1 MQLARDYS
9 IQVYCEFYP
18 SHEAG
23 THLSTDHHR
32 IGVFYHQY
40 DTRSR
45 LAPFESVHLPKS
57 GRLPLSYW
65 RHMRNAEARFRQSQG
80 LERTRFAEFGDYEA
94 AYGGTSTPFRWARA
108 YQPSGLS
115 MLPPVF
121 TAVATPLSDPA
132 GYVNNMLN
140 AFSRF
145 YDPNDALTRDDWNRY
160 VDLTGSR
167 LGAQYSTGFGP
178 NGDSDV
184 LGAMLNSRAQKLTPD
199 DLQASMRLLA
209 QKVVERSVIDAKT
222 PAELGITAEGKKH
235 DIDYYDD
242 FIGRVLDVRRF
253 YLQTGDILPEDE
265 MFAGFDSKQDAN
277 TDVSQIPQSTKVV
290 FSPAEKANVF
300 LMIQRL
306 REVVKD
312 TSPKTPNDVDVVLR
326 LMKDLDTQIGNR
338 KPTEPERKFKFQ
350 LAQRYAQLTSQGFL
364 KSRSD
369 VSKELAGYEKAQ
381 VGLVQRRADNN
392 REILAQNLEV
402 NEAEVRVAAAEA
414 AAVATAVGSAAR
426 RIANKKLNDE
436 RTIRRAAVLKKDA
449 LLKEMTNIDGEES
462 QTVSE
467 LEKMAASL
475 NTATEN
481 VVTPASVRRALAT
494 KKNSDDYQRAVSLV
508 TIDLVEKELA
518 SMNFKDQTQ
527 GRKDVTDAIS
537 IIEKVRGQL
546 PAASI
551 YELSRVSGRG
561 SLPFALKSTSSSLA
575 VVDIIDTGKY
585 KPETQAAI
593 RQLLR

>member
-1 MQLARDYS
+1 
-9 IQVYCEFYP
+9 
-18 SHEAG
+18 
-23 THLSTDHHR
+23 
-32 IGVFYHQY
+32 
-40 DTRSR
+40 
-45 LAPFESVHLPKS
+45 
-57 GRLPLSYW
+57 
-65 RHMRNAEARFRQSQG
+65 MRNAEARFRQSQG

-115 MLPPVF
+115 MLPPVV

-265 MFAGFDSKQDAN
+265 MFAGFDSKQDAD

-326 LMKDLDTQIGNR
+326 LMKDLDTRIGNR
-338 KPTEPERKFKFQ
+338 QPTEPERKLKFQ
-350 LAQRYAQLTSQGFL
+350 LSLRLAQLTSQGFL

-369 VSKELAGYEKAQ
+369 VSTKLAGYEKAQ

-449 LLKEMTNIDGEES
+449 LLKEMENIDGEES